1 MARPL
6 ELELK
11 TYGRQRA
18 RLEDEHH
25 GKFVLIRGE
34 DIAGIFD
41 DFQSASEYAAS
52 RLRRESYLIHGIG
65 AEMMRIPSGLLD
77 GLAAVYADAQACR
90 HQGSMSPRIVQP
102 QPPLPLGIG
111 GS

>member
-1 MARPL
+1 MGELAKMARPL

-11 TYGRQRA
+11 TYDRHRV
-18 RLEDEHH
+18 RLENEHH

-34 DIAGIFD
+34 DVAGIFD

-65 AEMMRIPSGLLD
+65 AEMMRIPAGLLA
-77 GLAAVYADAQACR
+77 GLAALYANVHCT
-90 HQGSMSPRIVQP
+90 
-102 QPPLPLGIG
+102 GIG
-111 GS
+111 A